1 SGSGASFIPS
11 NENLQVEMQIT
22 YGTQVISSLA
32 DVDDVG
38 SWYSTMV
45 LPMRQPLTPTM
56 GISIDVLNI
65 PGEGQSLENTDLSIV
80 VDSNPPRVDWLY
92 DSSLSVLDS
101 DRLIG
106 VDVAICI
113 DDEIGISEA
122 DGLDVYWY
130 ILRGGLLVSGTEGYA
145 NLPFLITHSADNGQ
159 VFQDELDFRPSLEGF
174 EIQEGDK
181 IMFSVLATDRAG
193 NEMVGSGSENDPR
206 VFSLRIMEFNPV
218 MDRYTIS
225 DSFPY
230 QDSVINITTFWSN
243 DGMRDGEITVN
254 LYEMKDDGS
263 WVRESP
269 DKNLQ
274 LDPKSTSTSIT
285 FQWTAGDPGIVP
297 ILYVIVNDDF
307 DNPINPIVG
316 ISVQDAPTDDTSSDS
331 STTYMMIGVILVVG
345 VGIAGFFFSRGRSD
359 DEEYYYDDDDNYY
372 DED

>member
-1 SGSGASFIPS
+1 
-11 NENLQVEMQIT
+11 
-22 YGTQVISSLA
+22 
-32 DVDDVG
+32 
-38 SWYSTMV
+38 
-45 LPMRQPLTPTM
+45 
-56 GISIDVLNI
+56 
-65 PGEGQSLENTDLSIV
+65 
-80 VDSNPPRVDWLY
+80 
-92 DSSLSVLDS
+92 
-101 DRLIG
+101 
-106 VDVAICI
+106 
-113 DDEIGISEA
+113 
-122 DGLDVYWY
+122 
-130 ILRGGLLVSGTEGYA
+130 
-145 NLPFLITHSADNGQ
+145 
-159 VFQDELDFRPSLEGF
+159 
-174 EIQEGDK
+174 
-181 IMFSVLATDRAG
+181 
-193 NEMVGSGSENDPR
+193 
-206 VFSLRIMEFNPV
+206 MEK
-218 MDRYTIS
+218 
-225 DSFPY
+225 
-230 QDSVINITTFWSN
+230 
-243 DGMRDGEITVN
+243 ITVN